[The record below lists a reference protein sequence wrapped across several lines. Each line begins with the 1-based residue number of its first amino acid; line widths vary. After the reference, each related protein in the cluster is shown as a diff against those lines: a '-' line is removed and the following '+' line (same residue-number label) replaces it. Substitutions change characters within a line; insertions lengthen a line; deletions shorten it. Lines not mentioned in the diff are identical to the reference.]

1 MPKIRD
7 LGINTI
13 PVTMRP
19 PEIGAGG
26 AEIHGENCACSA
38 ISQRAGGD
46 EDSGC
51 PHATCGVEDTSGCP
65 TATCGVEEGSGC
77 PTATCSEEE
86 MSACPGATCT
96 EKEAS
101 ACPTA
106 TCGKEHHPGGSEK
119 KSMSPDDGFSLQ
131 AIAQLR
137 QQLEQ
142 RLGN

>member
-65 TATCGVEEGSGC
+65 TATCGVEASGC